1 MKLALLV
8 LALVLSLAT
17 CARFV
22 SPYPPYLQDRDNTL
36 RPPLFRTTDS
46 GTVGL
51 FLRGEDGR
59 RHLFGADPGKFFL
72 LGTDTFGR
80 DLFSRISYGARIS
93 LTVPVLG
100 TLLALLIG
108 TLVGLLAAT
117 WGGWVDAV
125 CMELTNF
132 VLSMPNL
139 FVVLALR
146 AFFPWDITTLEIY
159 LVIVTIL
166 ALVGWADIARVVRAK
181 LLVMKSEDYVQAAVA
196 AGASPAQVAWRH
208 LLPGLVPYWLV
219 QGSFLIPAF
228 LMTEVTLSFLGVGI
242 QEPDASW
249 GNILRHGL
257 SLTVLT
263 ESPWIL
269 FPGILIVAT
278 VLSFNA
284 LGEDLHRRLEPRS
297 VE

>member
-1 MKLALLV
+1 M
-8 LALVLSLAT
+8 
-17 CARFV
+17 
-22 SPYPPYLQDRDNTL
+22 
-36 RPPLFRTTDS
+36 
-46 GTVGL
+46 GL
-51 FLRGEDGR
+51 FSRGEDGR
-59 RHLFGADPGKFFL
+59 RHLFGAEPGKFFL

-80 DLFSRISYGARIS
+80 DLFSRVSYGARIS

-100 TLLALLIG
+100 TVLALLIG

-117 WGGWVDAV
+117 GGGWVDAV

-132 VLSMPNL
+132 VLSLPNL

-159 LVIVTIL
+159 LIIITIL

-196 AGASPAQVAWRH
+196 AGASPVHVAWRH

-249 GNILRHGL
+249 GNILRLGL

-284 LGEDLHRRLEPRS
+284 LGEVLHRRLEPGRMMNA
-297 VE
+297 E